1 MFIEQKGKEL
11 IEKHLY
17 RNFLLHCCNMHE
29 YNVLSPGQVFTAVT
43 QIQRFIMENNL
54 QHHLSHWKE
63 QQKCA
68 FDQKGK
74 PVSLDTS
81 NLGQPLADVS
91 PNCQRSDFSGIFKK
105 ESKTNIDACA
115 SKDLQQDASC
125 ILTSAHS
132 LDNSIPLLIPQDQNR
147 SKLEQISGE
156 ALVRTAKDSSTNKLT
171 SISKNSSKGL
181 LSTNAVDSN
190 GSLVTNSSVQV
201 QDNVNGYAHTNDD
214 DKSLA
219 SKEIYSDKIE
229 KNNSSQTNGMSKNKS
244 TTNITSK
251 SSVTSTS
258 SDCTSKNTIT
268 STTISRNSAQLST
281 TSSSK
286 A

>member
-11 IEKHLY
+11 MEKHLY

-54 QHHLSHWKE
+54 QHHLNHWKE

-74 PVSLDTS
+74 QVSLDVS

-105 ESKTNIDACA
+105 ESKTNIDEC
-115 SKDLQQDASC
+115 KEQQHDASC
-125 ILTSAHS
+125 IPKSTRS
-132 LDNSIPLLIPQDQNR
+132 LDNSVPSSILEEKNR

-156 ALVRTAKDSSTNKLT
+156 AIVRIVKDSSTKESI

-181 LSTNAVDSN
+181 VSTNSVDSN
-190 GSLVTNSSVQV
+190 GSLLTNSSVQV
-201 QDNVNGYAHTNDD
+201 QENVNGYTHTYENN
-214 DKSLA
+214 KNIA
-219 SKEIYSDKIE
+219 SKEIYCEKME
-229 KNNSSQTNGMSKNKS
+229 KNNSSQTNGMFKNKS
-244 TTNITSK
+244 TSNATSK

-258 SDCTSKNTIT
+258 SDCTSKNTLT
-268 STTISRNSAQLST
+268 STTI
-281 TSSSK
+281 
-286 A
+286 

>member
-11 IEKHLY
+11 MEKHLY

-43 QIQRFIMENNL
+43 QLQRFIMENNL
-54 QHHLSHWKE
+54 QHHLNHWKE

-68 FDQKGK
+68 FVQKGK

-91 PNCQRSDFSGIFKK
+91 PNCQRNDFSGIFKK
-105 ESKTNIDACA
+105 ETKTNIDACA
-115 SKDLQQDASC
+115 NKEQQHDASC
-125 ILTSAHS
+125 IPTSAHS
-132 LDNSIPLLIPQDQNR
+132 LDNSIPSLILQEQNR
-147 SKLEQISGE
+147 SKLEQISEG
-156 ALVRTAKDSSTNKLT
+156 ALVRIPKVSSTNELT
-171 SISKNSSKGL
+171 SLSKNSSKGL
-181 LSTNAVDSN
+181 ASTNSVDSN
-190 GSLVTNSSVQV
+190 GSLLTDSSVQS
-201 QDNVNGYAHTNDD
+201 QEKVNGYAHTHEND
-214 DKSLA
+214 KNLA
-219 SKEIYSDKIE
+219 IKDIYCE
-229 KNNSSQTNGMSKNKS
+229 KVEKTNSSQTNGMFKNKS

-258 SDCTSKNTIT
+258 LDCTSKNTLT
-268 STTISRNSAQLST
+268 PTTISRNSAQLST